1 MTGSGKQSDRLA
13 FLGQLAGG
21 LAHEIKNPLSTMMVT
36 LQLLKEDWDEETS
49 PRAMRT
55 RQKLELLL
63 KEVHR
68 LEGILDEFLRYARGA
83 DKNLALCDFNDLVQE
98 VLDFIE
104 PETSRFGIRIRFAP
118 APDLP
123 TCRVDRNAIKQALFN
138 IVINAQHAMEND
150 GGELIVTTEHVKA
163 ETFGRQGAVKLRIV
177 DTGSGIEPDVL
188 ARIFDVYYSTK
199 RRGTGLGLPTSRRF
213 IEEHDGT
220 IDVQSDVGHGTAVE
234 VVLPVE
240 GPSETSVSEGDD
252 LAERRDG

>member
-1 MTGSGKQSDRLA
+1 MSGSGKQSDRLA

-83 DKNLALCDFNDLVQE
+83 DKSLAPCDLNDLVQE

-104 PETSRFGIRIRFAP
+104 PETARFGIRIRFAP
-118 APDLP
+118 AADLP
-123 TCRVDRNAIKQALFN
+123 ECRVDRNAIKQALFN

-150 GGELIVTTEHVKA
+150 GGELIVTTERLA
-163 ETFGRQGAVKLRIV
+163 DPEAAKLRIV
-177 DTGSGIEPDVL
+177 DTGCGIEPDVL
-188 ARIFDVYYSTK
+188 TRIFDVYYSTK
-199 RRGTGLGLPTSRRF
+199 QRGTGLGLPTSRRF
-213 IEEHDGT
+213 IEEHDGSIT
-220 IDVQSDVGHGTAVE
+220 VQSDVGRGTAVE
-234 VVLPVE
+234 VILPISGPAASTVVGE
-240 GPSETSVSEGDD
+240 GAEEG
-252 LAERRDG
+252 AGDG